1 MAIRRARGFT
11 SRWPISAGISA
22 RSAFVAAS
30 VVFVALAVA
39 GAGLAAITTMMVV
52 GTGQAMA
59 AAAAITT
66 ELSDG
71 KSSVLGIIAL
81 LAGIV
86 AVLLLWAYV
95 KRAR

>member
-1 MAIRRARGFT
+1 MHSIKRTTNRTRGFF
-11 SRWPISAGISA
+11 GK
-22 RSAFVAAS
+22 
-30 VVFVALAVA
+30 L

-66 ELSDG
+66 ELTGG
-71 KSSVLGIIAL
+71 KDSVLGIIAL

>member
-1 MAIRRARGFT
+1 MQHAITSTTTAKRGFF
-11 SRWPISAGISA
+11 GK
-22 RSAFVAAS
+22 
-30 VVFVALAVA
+30 L
-39 GAGLAAITTMMVV
+39 GAGLAAIITMMVV

>member
-1 MAIRRARGFT
+1 MQHPITSTTTAKRGFV
-11 SRWPISAGISA
+11 GK
-22 RSAFVAAS
+22 F
-30 VVFVALAVA
+30 FGKL
-39 GAGLAAITTMMVV
+39 GAGLAAIITMMVV

-66 ELSDG
+66 ELADG
-71 KSSVLGIIAL
+71 KTSVLGIIAL